1 MKSNHSPNRFE
12 IDDEGFKQQ
21 MKEINPFRLCL
32 DMVQNC
38 VDEKS
43 VTNFSFDIAKTV
55 KHGGCWKV
63 KIKDDGNGFMRISD
77 TFTLFGDSYKRSSPE
92 YNGMFNAGE
101 KQFIAPSIEAEVL
114 TQDQKIVF
122 PSTGGRSET
131 TLPKKHKGTEV
142 TALFDWSEEEV
153 QDIVHALHQVIVK
166 ERQTFTVNGEVV
178 EKRKPIKTFKAK
190 LDTLILN
197 EKGQLVPRFRECKVE
212 LYEKKNPDA
221 WIFSIGIPVCE
232 LKDEMQWDINV
243 KQRVPVPPSRD
254 VIGKGYADTLYKII
268 VEKSIDLIDED
279 TASDG
284 FINIAMKNTSKKISA
299 QILIKKYGTDQVMIE
314 SKTDSVA
321 NERAEKAGYHLVR
334 SGELN
339 QEIRDNLKEHE
350 LIDYA
355 GQKFATSAF
364 EFARTVEPTD
374 DMTKFAKICE
384 LVAQDVINKKIDV
397 YFVTTSKTTE
407 VAQYGSRNLTWNVR
421 TCGGK
426 KAFVGFS
433 AYMIG
438 VLVHELAHDKFG
450 NNEGYAHFSH
460 EFFHEME
467 RIAGLIG
474 YNGIDHWSAEI
485 LAV

>member
-1 MKSNHSPNRFE
+1 MKSNSSPNRFE
-12 IDDEGFKQQ
+12 IDDAGFKQQ
-21 MKEINPFRLCL
+21 MKEIKPFRLCL

-43 VTNFSFDIAKTV
+43 VTNFSFHIEKIGE
-55 KHGGCWKV
+55 HWMV

-92 YNGMFNAGE
+92 LNGMFNAGE
-101 KQFIAPSIEAEVL
+101 KQFIAPSIKAEVL
-114 TQDQKIVF
+114 TKDQKILF
-122 PSTGGRSET
+122 PSTGGRIET
-131 TLPKKHKGTEV
+131 TLPNQHKGTEV
-142 TALFDWSEEEV
+142 TALFDWSDEEV

-166 ERQTFTVNGEVV
+166 ERQNFTVNGEVV

-197 EKGQLVPRFRECKVE
+197 EKGQLVPRSRECKVE
-212 LYEKKNPDA
+212 LYEKKNTDA

-232 LKDEMQWDINV
+232 LKDEMQWDVNI
-243 KQRVPVPPSRD
+243 KQRVPVPPTRD
-254 VIGKGYADTLYKII
+254 VIGKGYSDKLYRVI
-268 VEKSIDLIDED
+268 VEKSIDMIDED

-284 FINIAMKNTSKKISA
+284 FINIAMKTTSKKISS

-364 EFARTVEPTD
+364 EFARTVEPTE

-407 VAQYGSRNLTWNVR
+407 VAQYGSGNLIWNVR

-474 YNGIDHWSAEI
+474 YNGIDYWSAEV
-485 LAV
+485 LAQ